1 MKKSILAAVGAAA
14 LLTASLGTTPA
25 SAAKCARIKGTGY
38 GVTDGIA
45 RWMASKAVTDSA
57 AKWAGKS
64 KYKLGA
70 IKLTC
75 SGLSCKGAARACKR

>member
-1 MKKSILAAVGAAA
+1 MKKCILAAACAAV
-14 LLTASLGTTPA
+14 LLTAGLSATPA
-25 SAAKCARIKGTGY
+25 SAAKCALIKGTGY

-57 AKWAGKS
+57 AKWAGAA

-70 IKLTC
+70 IKLKC
-75 SGLSCKGAARACKR
+75 SGLSCSGAARACKR